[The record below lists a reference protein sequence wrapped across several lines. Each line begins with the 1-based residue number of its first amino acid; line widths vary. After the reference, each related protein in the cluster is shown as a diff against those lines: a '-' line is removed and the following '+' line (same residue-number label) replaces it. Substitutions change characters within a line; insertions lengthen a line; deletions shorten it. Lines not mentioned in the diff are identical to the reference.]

1 MTIKILFS
9 ANEENWK
16 RYKAPL
22 QDALDDKSLDYELGI
37 TIIPSEVDYIIY
49 APTSSLQDFSPYTKL
64 KAVLNLWAGVEGVT
78 NNKTLNVPLAR
89 MVDSGLTDG
98 MVEWVTGHTL
108 RHHLGI
114 DKHIH
119 GQDGIW
125 RSYVPPLA
133 KDRIITILGLGTLG
147 TACGIA
153 LKRLGFK
160 NDIKNRIDETS
171 KYIRPNEGTVDYA
184 YMFIPADGL
193 YQDLLNSR
201 VGSLKIRSKELVSY
215 AYQKKVMI
223 VSPMS
228 LFPMLQITMKALNN
242 LKFEKSIE
250 LVIKNVQNLSD
261 HLITYQTYHNKLGNT
276 LNTVVN
282 HYNRT
287 SDEFKKIDKDV
298 MKISEGKFVTI
309 NNTIFIFMLNRCI
322 KIKTI
327 FKTCRY

>member
-22 QDALDDKSLDYELGI
+22 QDALDDKSLDYELGTTI
-37 TIIPSEVDYIIY
+37 TPSEVDYIVY
-49 APTSSLQDFSPYTKL
+49 APSSSLQDFSPYAKL

-78 NNKTLNVPLAR
+78 NNKTLKVPLAR

-153 LKRLGFK
+153 LERLGFNVRGWSRK
-160 NDIKNRIDETS
+160 EKRVDGILCFYGDDQIDSSLLDADI
-171 KYIRPNEGTVDYA
+171 VV
-184 YMFIPADGL
+184 
-193 YQDLLNSR
+193 LLLPDTPLTQN
-201 VGSLKIRSKELVSY
+201 I
-215 AYQKKVMI
+215 
-223 VSPMS
+223 
-228 LFPMLQITMKALNN
+228 LN
-242 LKFEKSIE
+242 
-250 LVIKNVQNLSD
+250 Q
-261 HLITYQTYHNKLGNT
+261 HT
-276 LNTVVN
+276 LNLLKRGAFVLNPGRGPLIDDDALLAALETGQIEHATLDVFRIEPLPKNHQYWSNNKVTVIP
-282 HYNRT
+282 H
-287 SDEFKKIDKDV
+287 KA
-298 MKISEGKFVTI
+298 SET
-309 NNTIFIFMLNRCI
+309 RP
-322 KIKTI
+322 KTASQVI
-327 FKTCRY
+327 AMNIERAENDQELLYLVDRENGY

>member
-22 QDALDDKSLDYELGI
+22 QDALDDKSLDYELGTNI
-37 TIIPSEVDYIIY
+37 TPSEVDYIIY
-49 APTSSLQDFSPYTKL
+49 APSSYLQDFSPYTKL

-78 NNKTLNVPLAR
+78 NNKTLKVPLAR

-133 KDRIITILGLGTLG
+133 KDRVITILGLGTLG

-153 LKRLGFK
+153 LKRLGFNVRGWSRREK
-160 NDIKNRIDETS
+160 RVDGILCFYGDEQIDSSLMDADI
-171 KYIRPNEGTVDYA
+171 VV
-184 YMFIPADGL
+184 
-193 YQDLLNSR
+193 LLLPDTPLTQN
-201 VGSLKIRSKELVSY
+201 I
-215 AYQKKVMI
+215 
-223 VSPMS
+223 
-228 LFPMLQITMKALNN
+228 LN
-242 LKFEKSIE
+242 
-250 LVIKNVQNLSD
+250 Q
-261 HLITYQTYHNKLGNT
+261 HT
-276 LNTVVN
+276 LNLLKRGAFVLNPGRGPLIDDDALLVALDSGQIEHATLDVFRIEPLPKNHQYWSNNKVTVTP
-282 HYNRT
+282 H
-287 SDEFKKIDKDV
+287 KA
-298 MKISEGKFVTI
+298 SETRPITASKVI
-309 NNTIFIFMLNRCI
+309 AMNI
-322 KIKTI
+322 KRAENGQKLLYLVD
-327 FKTCRY
+327 RENGY

>member
-9 ANEENWK
+9 ANEENWR

-22 QDALDDKSLDYELGI
+22 QDALDNKSLDYELGI
-37 TIIPSEVDYIIY
+37 TITPSEVDYIIY
-49 APTSSLQDFSPYTKL
+49 APSSPLQDFSPYTKL

-153 LKRLGFK
+153 LERLGFNVRGWSRK
-160 NDIKNRIDETS
+160 EKRVDGILCFYGDDQIDSSLLDADI
-171 KYIRPNEGTVDYA
+171 VV
-184 YMFIPADGL
+184 
-193 YQDLLNSR
+193 LLLPDTPLTQN
-201 VGSLKIRSKELVSY
+201 I
-215 AYQKKVMI
+215 
-223 VSPMS
+223 
-228 LFPMLQITMKALNN
+228 LN
-242 LKFEKSIE
+242 
-250 LVIKNVQNLSD
+250 Q
-261 HLITYQTYHNKLGNT
+261 HT
-276 LNTVVN
+276 LNLLKRGAFVLNPGRGPLIDDDALLAALETGQIEHATLDVFRIEPLPQNHQYWSNNKVTVIP
-282 HYNRT
+282 H
-287 SDEFKKIDKDV
+287 KA
-298 MKISEGKFVTI
+298 SET
-309 NNTIFIFMLNRCI
+309 RP
-322 KIKTI
+322 KTASQVI
-327 FKTCRY
+327 AMNIERAENGQELLYLVDRENGY

>member
-22 QDALDDKSLDYELGI
+22 QDALDDKSLDYELGTTI
-37 TIIPSEVDYIIY
+37 TPSEVDYIIY
-49 APTSSLQDFSPYTKL
+49 APSSYLQDFSPYTKL

-78 NNKTLNVPLAR
+78 NNKTLKVPLAR

-133 KDRIITILGLGTLG
+133 KDRVITILGLGTLG

-153 LKRLGFK
+153 LKRLGFNVRGWSRREK
-160 NDIKNRIDETS
+160 RVDGIQCFYGDEQIDSSLMDADI
-171 KYIRPNEGTVDYA
+171 VV
-184 YMFIPADGL
+184 
-193 YQDLLNSR
+193 LLLPDTPLTQN
-201 VGSLKIRSKELVSY
+201 I
-215 AYQKKVMI
+215 
-223 VSPMS
+223 
-228 LFPMLQITMKALNN
+228 LN
-242 LKFEKSIE
+242 
-250 LVIKNVQNLSD
+250 Q
-261 HLITYQTYHNKLGNT
+261 HT
-276 LNTVVN
+276 LNLLKRGAFVLNPGRGPLIDDDALLVALDSGQIEHATLDVFRIEPLPQNHQYWSNNKVTVIP
-282 HYNRT
+282 H
-287 SDEFKKIDKDV
+287 KA
-298 MKISEGKFVTI
+298 SET
-309 NNTIFIFMLNRCI
+309 RP
-322 KIKTI
+322 KTASQVI
-327 FKTCRY
+327 AMNIGRAENGQELLYLVDRENGY

>member
-9 ANEENWK
+9 ANEENWR

-37 TIIPSEVDYIIY
+37 TITPSEVDYIIY
-49 APTSSLQDFSPYTKL
+49 APSSSLQDFSPYTKL

-153 LKRLGFK
+153 LERLGFNVRGWSRREK
-160 NDIKNRIDETS
+160 RVDGILCFYGDDQIDSSLLDADI
-171 KYIRPNEGTVDYA
+171 VV
-184 YMFIPADGL
+184 
-193 YQDLLNSR
+193 LLLPDTPLTQN
-201 VGSLKIRSKELVSY
+201 I
-215 AYQKKVMI
+215 
-223 VSPMS
+223 
-228 LFPMLQITMKALNN
+228 LN
-242 LKFEKSIE
+242 
-250 LVIKNVQNLSD
+250 Q
-261 HLITYQTYHNKLGNT
+261 HT
-276 LNTVVN
+276 LNLLKRGAFVLNPGRGPLIDDDALLAALETGQIEHATLDVFRIEPLPKNHQYWSNNKVTVIP
-282 HYNRT
+282 H
-287 SDEFKKIDKDV
+287 KA
-298 MKISEGKFVTI
+298 SET
-309 NNTIFIFMLNRCI
+309 RP
-322 KIKTI
+322 KTASQVI
-327 FKTCRY
+327 AMNIERAENGQELLYLVDRENGY

>member
-9 ANEENWK
+9 ANEENWR

-37 TIIPSEVDYIIY
+37 TITPSEVDYIIY

-153 LKRLGFK
+153 LERLGFNVRGWSRREK
-160 NDIKNRIDETS
+160 RVDGIQCFYGDDQIDSSLLDADI
-171 KYIRPNEGTVDYA
+171 VV
-184 YMFIPADGL
+184 
-193 YQDLLNSR
+193 LLLPDTPLTQN
-201 VGSLKIRSKELVSY
+201 I
-215 AYQKKVMI
+215 
-223 VSPMS
+223 
-228 LFPMLQITMKALNN
+228 LN
-242 LKFEKSIE
+242 
-250 LVIKNVQNLSD
+250 Q
-261 HLITYQTYHNKLGNT
+261 HT
-276 LNTVVN
+276 LNLLKRGAFVLNPGRGPLIDDDALLAALETGQIEHATLDVFRIEPLPKNHQYWSNNKVTVIP
-282 HYNRT
+282 H
-287 SDEFKKIDKDV
+287 KA
-298 MKISEGKFVTI
+298 SET
-309 NNTIFIFMLNRCI
+309 RP
-322 KIKTI
+322 KTASQVI
-327 FKTCRY
+327 AMNIERAENGQELLYLVDRENGY

>member
-22 QDALDDKSLDYELGI
+22 QDALDDKSLDYELGTNI
-37 TIIPSEVDYIIY
+37 TPSEVDYIIY
-49 APTSSLQDFSPYTKL
+49 APSSALQDFSPYTKL

-133 KDRIITILGLGTLG
+133 KDRVITILGLGTLG

-153 LKRLGFK
+153 LKRLGFNVRGWSRREK
-160 NDIKNRIDETS
+160 RVDGIICFYGDDQVDSSLMDADI
-171 KYIRPNEGTVDYA
+171 VV
-184 YMFIPADGL
+184 
-193 YQDLLNSR
+193 LLLPDTPLTQN
-201 VGSLKIRSKELVSY
+201 I
-215 AYQKKVMI
+215 
-223 VSPMS
+223 
-228 LFPMLQITMKALNN
+228 LN
-242 LKFEKSIE
+242 
-250 LVIKNVQNLSD
+250 Q
-261 HLITYQTYHNKLGNT
+261 HT
-276 LNTVVN
+276 LNLLKRGAFVLNPGRGPLIDDDALLAALETGQIEHATLDVFRIEPLPKNHQYWSNNKVTVIP
-282 HYNRT
+282 HKASETRPRT
-287 SDEFKKIDKDV
+287 ASQVIA
-298 MKISEGKFVTI
+298 M
-309 NNTIFIFMLNRCI
+309 NI
-322 KIKTI
+322 KRAENGQKLLYLVD
-327 FKTCRY
+327 RENGY

>member
-9 ANEENWK
+9 ANEENWR
-16 RYKAPL
+16 RYKSPL

-37 TIIPSEVDYIIY
+37 TITPSEVDYIIY

-153 LKRLGFK
+153 LERLGFNVRGWSRREK
-160 NDIKNRIDETS
+160 RVDGILCFYGDDQIDSSLLDADI
-171 KYIRPNEGTVDYA
+171 VV
-184 YMFIPADGL
+184 
-193 YQDLLNSR
+193 LLLPDTPLTQN
-201 VGSLKIRSKELVSY
+201 I
-215 AYQKKVMI
+215 
-223 VSPMS
+223 
-228 LFPMLQITMKALNN
+228 LN
-242 LKFEKSIE
+242 
-250 LVIKNVQNLSD
+250 Q
-261 HLITYQTYHNKLGNT
+261 HT
-276 LNTVVN
+276 LNLLKRGAFVLNPGRGPLIDDDALLAALETGQIEHATLDVFRIEPLPKNHQYWSNNKVTVIP
-282 HYNRT
+282 H
-287 SDEFKKIDKDV
+287 KA
-298 MKISEGKFVTI
+298 SET
-309 NNTIFIFMLNRCI
+309 RP
-322 KIKTI
+322 KTASQVI
-327 FKTCRY
+327 AMNIERAENGQELLYLVDRENGY

>member
-22 QDALDDKSLDYELGI
+22 HDALDDKSLDYELGTNI
-37 TIIPSEVDYIIY
+37 TPSEVDYIIY
-49 APTSSLQDFSPYTKL
+49 APSSYLQDFSPYTKL

-78 NNKTLNVPLAR
+78 NNKTLKVPLAR

-133 KDRIITILGLGTLG
+133 KDRVITILGLGTLG

-153 LKRLGFK
+153 LKRLGF
-160 NDIKNRIDETS
+160 NVR
-171 KYIRPNEGTVDYA
+171 GW
-184 YMFIPADGL
+184 
-193 YQDLLNSR
+193 SR
-201 VGSLKIRSKELVSY
+201 R
-215 AYQKKVMI
+215 
-223 VSPMS
+223 
-228 LFPMLQITMKALNN
+228 
-242 LKFEKSIE
+242 EKSVDGILCFYGDE
-250 LVIKNVQNLSD
+250 QIDSSLMDADIVVLLLPDTPLTQNILNQ
-261 HLITYQTYHNKLGNT
+261 HT
-276 LNTVVN
+276 LNLLKRGAFVLNPGRGPLIDDDALLAALETGQIEHATLDVFRIEPLPKNHQYWSNNKVTVTP
-282 HYNRT
+282 H
-287 SDEFKKIDKDV
+287 KA
-298 MKISEGKFVTI
+298 SETRPITASKVI
-309 NNTIFIFMLNRCI
+309 AMNI
-322 KIKTI
+322 KRAENGQKLLYLVD
-327 FKTCRY
+327 RENGY

>member
-22 QDALDDKSLDYELGI
+22 QDALDDKSLDYELGTTI
-37 TIIPSEVDYIIY
+37 TPSEVDYIVY
-49 APTSSLQDFSPYTKL
+49 APSSSLQDFSPYTNL

-133 KDRIITILGLGTLG
+133 KDRVITILGLGTLG

-153 LKRLGFK
+153 LKRLGFNVRGWSRREK
-160 NDIKNRIDETS
+160 RVDGIQCFYGDEQIDSSLMDADI
-171 KYIRPNEGTVDYA
+171 VV
-184 YMFIPADGL
+184 
-193 YQDLLNSR
+193 LLLPDTPLTQN
-201 VGSLKIRSKELVSY
+201 I
-215 AYQKKVMI
+215 
-223 VSPMS
+223 
-228 LFPMLQITMKALNN
+228 LN
-242 LKFEKSIE
+242 K
-250 LVIKNVQNLSD
+250 
-261 HLITYQTYHNKLGNT
+261 HT
-276 LNTVVN
+276 LNLLKRGAFVLNPGRGPLIDDDALLAALDSGQIEHATLDVFRIEPLPQNHQYWSNNKVTVIP
-282 HYNRT
+282 H
-287 SDEFKKIDKDV
+287 KA
-298 MKISEGKFVTI
+298 SET
-309 NNTIFIFMLNRCI
+309 RP
-322 KIKTI
+322 KTASQVI
-327 FKTCRY
+327 AMNIGRAENGQELLYLVDRENGY

>member
-22 QDALDDKSLDYELGI
+22 QDALDDKSLDYELGTNI
-37 TIIPSEVDYIIY
+37 TPSEVDYIIY
-49 APTSSLQDFSPYTKL
+49 APSSYLQDFSPYTKL

-78 NNKTLNVPLAR
+78 NNKTLKVPLAR

-133 KDRIITILGLGTLG
+133 KDRVITILGLGTLG

-153 LKRLGFK
+153 LKRLGF
-160 NDIKNRIDETS
+160 NVR
-171 KYIRPNEGTVDYA
+171 GW
-184 YMFIPADGL
+184 
-193 YQDLLNSR
+193 SR
-201 VGSLKIRSKELVSY
+201 R
-215 AYQKKVMI
+215 
-223 VSPMS
+223 
-228 LFPMLQITMKALNN
+228 
-242 LKFEKSIE
+242 EKSVDGILCFYGDE
-250 LVIKNVQNLSD
+250 QIDSSLMDADIVVLLLPDTPLTQNILNQ
-261 HLITYQTYHNKLGNT
+261 HT
-276 LNTVVN
+276 LNLLKRGAFVINPGRGPLIDDDALLVALDSGQIEHATLDVFRIEPLPKNHQYWSNNKVTVTP
-282 HYNRT
+282 H
-287 SDEFKKIDKDV
+287 KA
-298 MKISEGKFVTI
+298 SETRPITASQVI
-309 NNTIFIFMLNRCI
+309 AMNI
-322 KIKTI
+322 KRAENGQKLLYLVD
-327 FKTCRY
+327 RENGY

>member
-22 QDALDDKSLDYELGI
+22 QDALDDKSLDYELGTNI
-37 TIIPSEVDYIIY
+37 TPSEVDYIIY
-49 APTSSLQDFSPYTKL
+49 APSSYLQDFSPYTKL

-78 NNKTLNVPLAR
+78 NNKTLKVPLAR

-133 KDRIITILGLGTLG
+133 KDRVITILGLGTLG

-153 LKRLGFK
+153 LKRLGFNVRGWSRREK
-160 NDIKNRIDETS
+160 RVDGIQCFYGDEQIDSSLMDADI
-171 KYIRPNEGTVDYA
+171 VV
-184 YMFIPADGL
+184 
-193 YQDLLNSR
+193 LLLPDTPLTQN
-201 VGSLKIRSKELVSY
+201 I
-215 AYQKKVMI
+215 
-223 VSPMS
+223 
-228 LFPMLQITMKALNN
+228 LN
-242 LKFEKSIE
+242 
-250 LVIKNVQNLSD
+250 Q
-261 HLITYQTYHNKLGNT
+261 HT
-276 LNTVVN
+276 LNLLKRGAFVLNPGRGPLIDDDALLVALDSGQIEHATLDVFRIEPLPKNHQYWSNNKVTVTP
-282 HYNRT
+282 H
-287 SDEFKKIDKDV
+287 KA
-298 MKISEGKFVTI
+298 SETRPITASQVI
-309 NNTIFIFMLNRCI
+309 AMNI
-322 KIKTI
+322 KRAENGQKLLYLVD
-327 FKTCRY
+327 RENGY

>member
-9 ANEENWK
+9 ANEENWR

-37 TIIPSEVDYIIY
+37 TITPSEVDYIIY
-49 APTSSLQDFSPYTKL
+49 APSSPLQDFSPYTKL

-153 LKRLGFK
+153 LERLGFNVRGWSRREK
-160 NDIKNRIDETS
+160 RVDGILCFYGDDQIDSSLLDADI
-171 KYIRPNEGTVDYA
+171 VV
-184 YMFIPADGL
+184 
-193 YQDLLNSR
+193 LLLPDTPLTQN
-201 VGSLKIRSKELVSY
+201 I
-215 AYQKKVMI
+215 
-223 VSPMS
+223 
-228 LFPMLQITMKALNN
+228 LN
-242 LKFEKSIE
+242 
-250 LVIKNVQNLSD
+250 Q
-261 HLITYQTYHNKLGNT
+261 HT
-276 LNTVVN
+276 LNLLKRGAFVLNPGRGPLIDDDALLAALETGQIEHATLDVFRIEPLPKNHQYWSNNKVTVIP
-282 HYNRT
+282 H
-287 SDEFKKIDKDV
+287 KA
-298 MKISEGKFVTI
+298 SET
-309 NNTIFIFMLNRCI
+309 RP
-322 KIKTI
+322 KTASQVI
-327 FKTCRY
+327 AMNIERAENGQELLYLVDRENGY

>member
-49 APTSSLQDFSPYTKL
+49 APSSSLQDFSPYTKL

-78 NNKTLNVPLAR
+78 NNKTLKVPLAR

-153 LKRLGFK
+153 LKRLGFNVRGWSRREK
-160 NDIKNRIDETS
+160 RVDGIICFYGDDQVDSSLMDADI
-171 KYIRPNEGTVDYA
+171 VV
-184 YMFIPADGL
+184 
-193 YQDLLNSR
+193 LLLPDTPLTQN
-201 VGSLKIRSKELVSY
+201 I
-215 AYQKKVMI
+215 
-223 VSPMS
+223 
-228 LFPMLQITMKALNN
+228 LN
-242 LKFEKSIE
+242 
-250 LVIKNVQNLSD
+250 Q
-261 HLITYQTYHNKLGNT
+261 HT
-276 LNTVVN
+276 LNLLKRGAFVLNPGRGPLIDDDALLAALETGQIEHATLDVFRIEPLPQNHQYWSNNKVTVIP
-282 HYNRT
+282 H
-287 SDEFKKIDKDV
+287 KA
-298 MKISEGKFVTI
+298 SET
-309 NNTIFIFMLNRCI
+309 RP
-322 KIKTI
+322 KTASQVI
-327 FKTCRY
+327 AMNIERAENGQELLYLVDRENGY

>member
-22 QDALDDKSLDYELGI
+22 QDALDDKSLDYELGTTI
-37 TIIPSEVDYIIY
+37 TPSEVDYIVY
-49 APTSSLQDFSPYTKL
+49 APSSSLQDFSPYTKL

-78 NNKTLNVPLAR
+78 NNKTLKVPLAR

-133 KDRIITILGLGTLG
+133 KDRVITILGLGTLG

-153 LKRLGFK
+153 LKRLGFNVRGWSRREK
-160 NDIKNRIDETS
+160 RVDGIQCFYGDEQIDSSLMDADI
-171 KYIRPNEGTVDYA
+171 VV
-184 YMFIPADGL
+184 
-193 YQDLLNSR
+193 LLLPDTPLTQN
-201 VGSLKIRSKELVSY
+201 I
-215 AYQKKVMI
+215 
-223 VSPMS
+223 
-228 LFPMLQITMKALNN
+228 LN
-242 LKFEKSIE
+242 
-250 LVIKNVQNLSD
+250 Q
-261 HLITYQTYHNKLGNT
+261 HT
-276 LNTVVN
+276 LNLLKRGAFVLNPGRGPLIDDDALLAALETGQIEHATLDVFRIEPLPQNHQYWSNNKVTVIP
-282 HYNRT
+282 H
-287 SDEFKKIDKDV
+287 KA
-298 MKISEGKFVTI
+298 SET
-309 NNTIFIFMLNRCI
+309 RP
-322 KIKTI
+322 KTASQVI
-327 FKTCRY
+327 AMNIERAENGQELLYLVDRENGY

>member
-22 QDALDDKSLDYELGI
+22 QAALDDKSLDYELGTNI
-37 TIIPSEVDYIIY
+37 TPSEVDYIIY
-49 APTSSLQDFSPYTKL
+49 APSSYLQDFSPYTKL

-78 NNKTLNVPLAR
+78 NNKTLKVPLAR

-133 KDRIITILGLGTLG
+133 KDRVITILGLGTLG

-153 LKRLGFK
+153 LKRLGFNVRGWSRREK
-160 NDIKNRIDETS
+160 RVDGILCFYGDEQIDSSLMDADI
-171 KYIRPNEGTVDYA
+171 VV
-184 YMFIPADGL
+184 
-193 YQDLLNSR
+193 LLLPDTPLTQN
-201 VGSLKIRSKELVSY
+201 I
-215 AYQKKVMI
+215 
-223 VSPMS
+223 
-228 LFPMLQITMKALNN
+228 LN
-242 LKFEKSIE
+242 
-250 LVIKNVQNLSD
+250 Q
-261 HLITYQTYHNKLGNT
+261 HT
-276 LNTVVN
+276 LNLLKRGAFVLNPGRGPLIDDDALLAALDSGQIEHATLDVFRIEPLPQNHQYWSNNKVTVIP
-282 HYNRT
+282 H
-287 SDEFKKIDKDV
+287 KA
-298 MKISEGKFVTI
+298 SET
-309 NNTIFIFMLNRCI
+309 RP
-322 KIKTI
+322 KTASQVI
-327 FKTCRY
+327 AMNIERAENGQELLYLVDRENGY

>member
-22 QDALDDKSLDYELGI
+22 QDALDDKSLDYELGTTI
-37 TIIPSEVDYIIY
+37 TPSEVDYIVY
-49 APTSSLQDFSPYTKL
+49 APSSSLQDFSPYAKL

-153 LKRLGFK
+153 LERLGFNVRGWSRK
-160 NDIKNRIDETS
+160 EKRVDGILCFYGDDQIDSSLLDADI
-171 KYIRPNEGTVDYA
+171 VV
-184 YMFIPADGL
+184 
-193 YQDLLNSR
+193 LLLPDTPLTQN
-201 VGSLKIRSKELVSY
+201 I
-215 AYQKKVMI
+215 
-223 VSPMS
+223 
-228 LFPMLQITMKALNN
+228 LN
-242 LKFEKSIE
+242 
-250 LVIKNVQNLSD
+250 Q
-261 HLITYQTYHNKLGNT
+261 HT
-276 LNTVVN
+276 LNLLKRGAFVLNPGRGPLIDDDALLAALETGQIEHATLDVFRIEPLPQNHQYWSNNKVTVIP
-282 HYNRT
+282 H
-287 SDEFKKIDKDV
+287 KA
-298 MKISEGKFVTI
+298 SET
-309 NNTIFIFMLNRCI
+309 RP
-322 KIKTI
+322 KTASQVI
-327 FKTCRY
+327 AMNIERAENGQELLYLVDRENGY

>member
-22 QDALDDKSLDYELGI
+22 QDALDDKFLDYELG
-37 TIIPSEVDYIIY
+37 TTSTPSEVDYIVY
-49 APTSSLQDFSPYTKL
+49 APSSSLHDFSPYTNL

-78 NNKTLNVPLAR
+78 NNKTLKVPLAR

-133 KDRIITILGLGTLG
+133 KDRVITILGLGTLG

-153 LKRLGFK
+153 LKRLGFNVRGWSRREK
-160 NDIKNRIDETS
+160 RVDGILCFYGDEQIDSSLMDADI
-171 KYIRPNEGTVDYA
+171 VV
-184 YMFIPADGL
+184 
-193 YQDLLNSR
+193 LLLPDTPLTQN
-201 VGSLKIRSKELVSY
+201 I
-215 AYQKKVMI
+215 
-223 VSPMS
+223 
-228 LFPMLQITMKALNN
+228 LN
-242 LKFEKSIE
+242 
-250 LVIKNVQNLSD
+250 Q
-261 HLITYQTYHNKLGNT
+261 HT
-276 LNTVVN
+276 LNLLKPGAFVLNPGRGPLIDDDALLAALDSGQIEHATLDVFRIEPLPQNHQYWSNNKVTVIP
-282 HYNRT
+282 H
-287 SDEFKKIDKDV
+287 KA
-298 MKISEGKFVTI
+298 SET
-309 NNTIFIFMLNRCI
+309 RP
-322 KIKTI
+322 KTASQVI
-327 FKTCRY
+327 AMNIERAENGQELLYLVDRENGY

>member
-9 ANEENWK
+9 ANEENWR

-37 TIIPSEVDYIIY
+37 TITPSEVDYIIY

-89 MVDSGLTDG
+89 MVDSGLTNG

-153 LKRLGFK
+153 LERLGFNVRGWSRREK
-160 NDIKNRIDETS
+160 RVDGILCFYGDDQIDSSLLDADI
-171 KYIRPNEGTVDYA
+171 VV
-184 YMFIPADGL
+184 
-193 YQDLLNSR
+193 LLLPDTPLTQN
-201 VGSLKIRSKELVSY
+201 I
-215 AYQKKVMI
+215 
-223 VSPMS
+223 
-228 LFPMLQITMKALNN
+228 LN
-242 LKFEKSIE
+242 
-250 LVIKNVQNLSD
+250 Q
-261 HLITYQTYHNKLGNT
+261 HT
-276 LNTVVN
+276 LNLLKRGAFVLNPGRGPLIDDDALLAALETGQIEHATLDVFRIEPLPKNHRYWSNNKVTVIP
-282 HYNRT
+282 H
-287 SDEFKKIDKDV
+287 KA
-298 MKISEGKFVTI
+298 SET
-309 NNTIFIFMLNRCI
+309 RP
-322 KIKTI
+322 KTASQVI
-327 FKTCRY
+327 AMNIERAENGQELLYLVDRENGY

>member
-22 QDALDDKSLDYELGI
+22 QDALDDKSLDYELGTTI
-37 TIIPSEVDYIIY
+37 TPSEVDYIVY
-49 APTSSLQDFSPYTKL
+49 APSSSLQDFSPYAKL

-78 NNKTLNVPLAR
+78 NNKTLKVPLAR

-133 KDRIITILGLGTLG
+133 KDRVITILGLGTLG

-153 LKRLGFK
+153 LKRLGFNVRGWSRRVK
-160 NDIKNRIDETS
+160 RVDGIQCFYGDEQIDSSLMDADI
-171 KYIRPNEGTVDYA
+171 VV
-184 YMFIPADGL
+184 
-193 YQDLLNSR
+193 LLLPDTPLTQN
-201 VGSLKIRSKELVSY
+201 I
-215 AYQKKVMI
+215 
-223 VSPMS
+223 
-228 LFPMLQITMKALNN
+228 LN
-242 LKFEKSIE
+242 
-250 LVIKNVQNLSD
+250 Q
-261 HLITYQTYHNKLGNT
+261 HT
-276 LNTVVN
+276 LNLLKRGAFVLNPGRGPLIDDDALLAALDSGQIEHATLDVFRIEPLPQNHQYWSNNKVTVIP
-282 HYNRT
+282 H
-287 SDEFKKIDKDV
+287 KA
-298 MKISEGKFVTI
+298 SET
-309 NNTIFIFMLNRCI
+309 RP
-322 KIKTI
+322 KTASQVI
-327 FKTCRY
+327 AMNIGRAENGQELLYLVDRENGY

>member
-9 ANEENWK
+9 ANDENWK

-22 QDALDDKSLDYELGI
+22 QDALDNKSLDYELGRTI
-37 TIIPSEVDYIIY
+37 TPCEVDYIIY
-49 APTSSLQDFSPYTKL
+49 APSSSLQDFSPYTKL

-133 KDRIITILGLGTLG
+133 KDRIVTILGLGTLG

-153 LKRLGFK
+153 LKRLGFNVRGWSRREK
-160 NDIKNRIDETS
+160 RVDGIICFYGDDQVDSSLMDADI
-171 KYIRPNEGTVDYA
+171 VV
-184 YMFIPADGL
+184 
-193 YQDLLNSR
+193 LLLPDTPLTEN
-201 VGSLKIRSKELVSY
+201 I
-215 AYQKKVMI
+215 
-223 VSPMS
+223 
-228 LFPMLQITMKALNN
+228 LN
-242 LKFEKSIE
+242 
-250 LVIKNVQNLSD
+250 Q
-261 HLITYQTYHNKLGNT
+261 HT
-276 LNTVVN
+276 LNLLKRGAFVLNPGRGPLIDDDALLAALETGQIEHATLDVFRIEPLPKNHQYWSNNKVTVIP
-282 HYNRT
+282 HKASETRPRT
-287 SDEFKKIDKDV
+287 ASQVIA
-298 MKISEGKFVTI
+298 M
-309 NNTIFIFMLNRCI
+309 NI
-322 KIKTI
+322 KRAENGQKLLYLVD
-327 FKTCRY
+327 RENGY

>member
-9 ANEENWK
+9 ANEENWR

-22 QDALDDKSLDYELGI
+22 QDALDNKSLDYELGI
-37 TIIPSEVDYIIY
+37 TIKPSEVDYIIY
-49 APTSSLQDFSPYTKL
+49 APSSPLQDFSPYTKL

-153 LKRLGFK
+153 LERLGFNVRGWSRK
-160 NDIKNRIDETS
+160 EKRVDGILCFYGDDQIDSSLLDADI
-171 KYIRPNEGTVDYA
+171 VV
-184 YMFIPADGL
+184 
-193 YQDLLNSR
+193 LLLPDTPLTQN
-201 VGSLKIRSKELVSY
+201 I
-215 AYQKKVMI
+215 
-223 VSPMS
+223 
-228 LFPMLQITMKALNN
+228 LN
-242 LKFEKSIE
+242 
-250 LVIKNVQNLSD
+250 Q
-261 HLITYQTYHNKLGNT
+261 HT
-276 LNTVVN
+276 LNLLKRGAFVLNPGRGPLIDDDALLAALETGQIEHATLDVFRIEPLPKNHQYWSNNKVTVIP
-282 HYNRT
+282 H
-287 SDEFKKIDKDV
+287 KA
-298 MKISEGKFVTI
+298 SET
-309 NNTIFIFMLNRCI
+309 RP
-322 KIKTI
+322 KTASQVI
-327 FKTCRY
+327 AMNIERAENGQELLYLVDRENGY

>member
-9 ANEENWK
+9 ANEENWR

-22 QDALDDKSLDYELGI
+22 QDALDNKSLDYELGI
-37 TIIPSEVDYIIY
+37 TITPSEVDYIIY

-89 MVDSGLTDG
+89 MVDSGLTNG

-153 LKRLGFK
+153 LERLGFNVRGWSRREK
-160 NDIKNRIDETS
+160 RVDGILCFYGDDQIDSSLLDADI
-171 KYIRPNEGTVDYA
+171 VV
-184 YMFIPADGL
+184 
-193 YQDLLNSR
+193 LLLPDTPLTQN
-201 VGSLKIRSKELVSY
+201 I
-215 AYQKKVMI
+215 
-223 VSPMS
+223 
-228 LFPMLQITMKALNN
+228 LN
-242 LKFEKSIE
+242 
-250 LVIKNVQNLSD
+250 Q
-261 HLITYQTYHNKLGNT
+261 HT
-276 LNTVVN
+276 LNLLKRGAFVLNPGRGPLIDDDALLAALETGQIEHATLDVFRIEPLPKNHQYWSNNKVTVIP
-282 HYNRT
+282 H
-287 SDEFKKIDKDV
+287 KA
-298 MKISEGKFVTI
+298 SET
-309 NNTIFIFMLNRCI
+309 RP
-322 KIKTI
+322 KTASQVI
-327 FKTCRY
+327 AMNIERAENGQELLYLVDRENGY

>member
-9 ANEENWK
+9 ANDENWK

-22 QDALDDKSLDYELGI
+22 QDALDNKSLDYKLGRTI
-37 TIIPSEVDYIIY
+37 TPCEVDYIIY
-49 APTSSLQDFSPYTKL
+49 APSSSLQDFSPYTKL

-114 DKHIH
+114 DKHIN

-153 LKRLGFK
+153 LKRLGFNVRGWSRREK
-160 NDIKNRIDETS
+160 RVDGIICFYGDDQVDASLMDADI
-171 KYIRPNEGTVDYA
+171 VV
-184 YMFIPADGL
+184 
-193 YQDLLNSR
+193 LLLPDTPLTQN
-201 VGSLKIRSKELVSY
+201 I
-215 AYQKKVMI
+215 
-223 VSPMS
+223 
-228 LFPMLQITMKALNN
+228 LN
-242 LKFEKSIE
+242 
-250 LVIKNVQNLSD
+250 Q
-261 HLITYQTYHNKLGNT
+261 HT
-276 LNTVVN
+276 LNLLKRGAFVLNPGRGPLIDDDALLAALETGQIEHATLDVFRIEPLPQNHQYWSNNKVTVIP
-282 HYNRT
+282 H
-287 SDEFKKIDKDV
+287 KA
-298 MKISEGKFVTI
+298 SET
-309 NNTIFIFMLNRCI
+309 RP
-322 KIKTI
+322 KTASQVI
-327 FKTCRY
+327 AMNIERAENGQELLYLVDRENGY

>member
-9 ANEENWK
+9 ANEENWR

-22 QDALDDKSLDYELGI
+22 QDALDDKSLDYELGTTI
-37 TIIPSEVDYIIY
+37 TPSEVDYIVY
-49 APTSSLQDFSPYTKL
+49 APSSSLQDFSPYAKL

-133 KDRIITILGLGTLG
+133 KDRVITILGLGTLG

-153 LKRLGFK
+153 LKRLGFNVRGWSRREK
-160 NDIKNRIDETS
+160 RVDGIQCFYGDEQIDSSLMDADI
-171 KYIRPNEGTVDYA
+171 VV
-184 YMFIPADGL
+184 
-193 YQDLLNSR
+193 LLLPDTPLTQN
-201 VGSLKIRSKELVSY
+201 I
-215 AYQKKVMI
+215 
-223 VSPMS
+223 
-228 LFPMLQITMKALNN
+228 LN
-242 LKFEKSIE
+242 
-250 LVIKNVQNLSD
+250 Q
-261 HLITYQTYHNKLGNT
+261 HT
-276 LNTVVN
+276 LNLLKRGAFVLNPGRGPLIDDDALLAALDSGQIEHATLDVFRIEPLPQNHQYWSNNKVTVIP
-282 HYNRT
+282 H
-287 SDEFKKIDKDV
+287 KA
-298 MKISEGKFVTI
+298 SET
-309 NNTIFIFMLNRCI
+309 RP
-322 KIKTI
+322 KTASQVI
-327 FKTCRY
+327 AMNIGRAENGQELLYLVDRENGY

>member
-22 QDALDDKSLDYELGI
+22 QDALDDKSLDYELGTTI
-37 TIIPSEVDYIIY
+37 TPSEVDYIVY
-49 APTSSLQDFSPYTKL
+49 APSSSLQDFSPYAKL

-78 NNKTLNVPLAR
+78 NNKTLKVPLAR

-133 KDRIITILGLGTLG
+133 KDRVITILGLGTLG

-153 LKRLGFK
+153 LKRLGFNVRGWSRREK
-160 NDIKNRIDETS
+160 RVDGIQCFYGDEQIDSSLMDADI
-171 KYIRPNEGTVDYA
+171 VV
-184 YMFIPADGL
+184 
-193 YQDLLNSR
+193 LLLPDTPLTQN
-201 VGSLKIRSKELVSY
+201 I
-215 AYQKKVMI
+215 
-223 VSPMS
+223 
-228 LFPMLQITMKALNN
+228 LN
-242 LKFEKSIE
+242 K
-250 LVIKNVQNLSD
+250 
-261 HLITYQTYHNKLGNT
+261 HT
-276 LNTVVN
+276 LNLLKRGAFVLNPGRGPLIDDDALLTALDSGQIEHATLDVFRIEPLPQNHQYWSNNKVTVIP
-282 HYNRT
+282 H
-287 SDEFKKIDKDV
+287 KA
-298 MKISEGKFVTI
+298 SET
-309 NNTIFIFMLNRCI
+309 RP
-322 KIKTI
+322 KTASQVI
-327 FKTCRY
+327 AMNIGRAENGQELLYLVDRENGY

>member
-22 QDALDDKSLDYELGI
+22 QDALDDKSLDYELGTTI
-37 TIIPSEVDYIIY
+37 TPSEVDYIIY
-49 APTSSLQDFSPYTKL
+49 APSSPLQDFSPYTKL

-78 NNKTLNVPLAR
+78 NNKTLKVPLAR

-133 KDRIITILGLGTLG
+133 KDRVITILGLGTLG

-153 LKRLGFK
+153 LKRLGFNVRGWSRREK
-160 NDIKNRIDETS
+160 RVDGILCFYGDEQIDSSLMDADI
-171 KYIRPNEGTVDYA
+171 VV
-184 YMFIPADGL
+184 
-193 YQDLLNSR
+193 LLLPDTPLTQN
-201 VGSLKIRSKELVSY
+201 I
-215 AYQKKVMI
+215 
-223 VSPMS
+223 
-228 LFPMLQITMKALNN
+228 LN
-242 LKFEKSIE
+242 
-250 LVIKNVQNLSD
+250 Q
-261 HLITYQTYHNKLGNT
+261 HT
-276 LNTVVN
+276 LNLLKRGAFVLNPGRGPLIDDDALLVALDSGQIEHATLDVFRIEPLPKNHQYWSNNKVTVTP
-282 HYNRT
+282 H
-287 SDEFKKIDKDV
+287 KA
-298 MKISEGKFVTI
+298 SETRPITASQVI
-309 NNTIFIFMLNRCI
+309 AMNI
-322 KIKTI
+322 KRAENGQKLLYLVD
-327 FKTCRY
+327 RENGY